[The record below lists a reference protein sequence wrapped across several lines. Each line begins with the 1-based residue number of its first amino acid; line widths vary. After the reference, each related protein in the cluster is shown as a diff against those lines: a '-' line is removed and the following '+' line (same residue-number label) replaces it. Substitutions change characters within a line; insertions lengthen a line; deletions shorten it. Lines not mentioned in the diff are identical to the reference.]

1 MCGTLTSTVHLK
13 LHTEEPG
20 PFPVEDGL
28 RFVGMV
34 MDKLLLIHGV
44 EAVGTVRAFVVFVG
58 VFIASLT
65 FPEYAAALSACGVAP
80 FVAILAQRGTG
91 VPCVIIP
98 P

>member
-28 RFVGMV
+28 RFVGMA

-44 EAVGTVRAFVVFVG
+44 EAVGAVRAFVVFVC
-58 VFIASLT
+58 VLIASLA
-65 FPEYAAALSACGVAP
+65 FPEHTAALTACGVTP
-80 FVAILAQRGTG
+80 FVAILAQRGTS
-91 VPCVIIP
+91 VPSVIIP